1 MKYFKKL
8 NEDGTLQR
16 LDACEINSCD
26 GIEITEEEYNELMPK
41 GEYFEDNWHEIT
53 EEEYEKIQAET
64 KHEVM

>member
-16 LDACEINSCD
+16 LDACEFNSCD

-41 GEYFEDNWHEIT
+41 VECDFFEY
-53 EEEYEKIQAET
+53 AEGL
-64 KHEVM
+64 KAEGSEV

>member
-16 LDACEINSCD
+16 LDSCEFNSCD

-41 GEYFEDNWHEIT
+41 VECDFIDEILV
-53 EEEYEKIQAET
+53 EES
-64 KHEVM
+64 EV

>member
-1 MKYFKKL
+1 MKYFKKF

-41 GEYFEDNWHEIT
+41 VEYTEDNWCGTT
-53 EEEYEKIQAET
+53 EEEYEG
-64 KHEVM
+64 VC

>member
-16 LDACEINSCD
+16 LDACEFNSCD

-41 GEYFEDNWHEIT
+41 VEYMGT
-53 EEEYEKIQAET
+53 EEDFF
-64 KHEVM
+64 EVLNIEESEV

>member
-16 LDACEINSCD
+16 LDACEFNSCD

-41 GEYFEDNWHEIT
+41 LEYTDEEYAEVLKA
-53 EEEYEKIQAET
+53 EEEI
-64 KHEVM
+64 